1 VQYLEQ
7 KSIEKKQFGAFFVL
21 KMHQFCSR
29 VSIYKINY
37 ISLHRISNTTNMK
50 ISSKEVVNGTLFQV
64 MNGNSLQLHPV
75 KEPNEPNENLTGDYH
90 QIWNYLPSSLRKG
103 MSARQ
108 VLIWERDQLRVF
120 TDNAFLLWI
129 ARDIIYSDSRLFLAT
144 VFTGNHTWPCT
155 HPETK
160 YPTLGA
166 MLEWWEC
173 CSSAHLKPFDEEELL
188 IKFHGGGPEPK
199 ECYSVNVLGHVGIR
213 KSTSFMDDWHSLVEI
228 NSRYHTLRREHEAY
242 SMSEVVSIITE
253 QCPRLLYE
261 FECMRHEA
269 DNLYNNREITE
280 WMVEAEEYEHMY
292 YDAIIEPHRGE
303 IIQMITQCTRLEGE
317 AVQMAATYKEL
328 EEQVKNR
335 KITQSELL
343 EQWLPL
349 KKQRASLLN
358 QSQRLLF
365 QTFRDAFPKLVKTP
379 KDARDL
385 YLKIEKHLY
394 YKNPLVL

>member
-1 VQYLEQ
+1 
-7 KSIEKKQFGAFFVL
+7 
-21 KMHQFCSR
+21 
-29 VSIYKINY
+29 
-37 ISLHRISNTTNMK
+37 MK

-173 CSSAHLKPFDEEELL
+173 CSSAHLKLFDEEELL
-188 IKFHGGGPEPK
+188 IKFHGGGSEPK

-253 QCPRLLYE
+253 QYPRLLYE

-292 YDAIIEPHRGE
+292 YDAIIEPHRSE
-303 IIQMITQCTRLEGE
+303 IAQMITRCKKLESE
-317 AVQMAATYKEL
+317 AIQIAVKYKEL
-328 EEQVKNR
+328 EEQVKNHQ
-335 KITQSELL
+335 ITQNELL

-349 KKQRASLLN
+349 KQQRASLLN

-365 QTFRDAFPKLVKTP
+365 LTFRDAFPNLVKTP
-379 KDARDL
+379 RDAREL
-385 YLKIEKHLY
+385 YPKIEKHLY
-394 YKNPLVL
+394 